1 MNALEFGQVGIWGPG
16 PILSLPGSCFCPLPS
31 AEEPHHGTACPPAQ
45 RLQTE
50 ILIWGYLGGTCGI
63 LSPVPGWALGHPSSG
78 HWAPNLPPAHV
89 TPLENF
95 SFATGCPWLCDYRPL
110 HPLVLMGMLCF
121 LLKQGP
127 GHGRRKSPTR
137 PWKHFNGLEPSS
149 WPGLQGC
156 ESGWEHSEFRD
167 GRDFRA
173 QSQCL
178 AGPRLWVKKVL
189 ENFLHLHFVPR
200 ILTP

>member
-1 MNALEFGQVGIWGPG
+1 MCTGRNLGTRANP
-16 PILSLPGSCFCPLPS
+16 LPGSCFCPLLS
-31 AEEPHHGTACPPAQ
+31 AEVPHHGTVCPPAQ
-45 RLQTE
+45 RLQTG
-50 ILIWGYLGGTCGI
+50 ILIWGYLGGTHSS
-63 LSPVPGWALGHPSSG
+63 LSPVPSWALGHPCPGS
-78 HWAPNLPPAHV
+78 WAPTLPPAHV
-89 TPLENF
+89 TPMENF
-95 SFATGCPWLCDYRPL
+95 SFATGCPWLCDHRAL

-127 GHGRRKSPTR
+127 GHGRRKSPTQ

-167 GRDFRA
+167 SRDFRA

-178 AGPRLWVKKVL
+178 AGPRLWVRKVS

-200 ILTP
+200 TLIP